1 MSAQNRSTKASQDS
15 LLIWVER
22 IFNGVMAL
30 YLLAML
36 VVLPFYCTD
45 GYTTIG
51 TDKAMFF
58 RKATCT
64 LGGVV
69 LAMAV
74 IYGLC
79 LQIKKKEKWNFTKTD
94 VFVLVY
100 MGALSLSFLA
110 SPYKEQCIWGAKGWF
125 IGFLPQA
132 FVLLTY
138 LVLSKLWKPSKWGFW
153 IIFPVS
159 FIVFVLGYLNR
170 FGIYPVP
177 MKLASPSFISTIG
190 NINWYCGY
198 AVTVFFPGVFLY
210 WRGAFAEKKWL
221 QIFGSLYLF
230 FGFATLVTQG
240 SASGLVTVFVALIIL
255 MMWSGEDLG
264 KLYRVWQIVLHFG
277 ISCLVTCIF
286 RSLFPEAMEF
296 DDWYISI
303 LTKGWFSIAVTVLSS
318 LFVYVLWK
326 ERQQNTPKKAKPE
339 TTEKQSKNLGKTI
352 YVIHRSAFFLVIA
365 SIGIFIILLVANTLS
380 NGGLTLLSGSEIFR
394 FQGTWGSNRGATWM
408 AGLRIFENQDLFRKI
423 YGVGPDAMSA
433 YIKVCDDPW
442 LQNLLTECFGTALLT
457 NAHNEWLNVLVNVG
471 ILGCVG
477 YVGMIC
483 CGIRE
488 LTGSKTDV
496 SKTNLI
502 SAACG
507 FGMLTYTINNMFSF
521 QQTVNLVTMFV
532 LFGIGKAFLSS
543 KKS

>member
-1 MSAQNRSTKASQDS
+1 MSAHNRSTKASQDS

-58 RKATCT
+58 RRVTCV
-64 LGGVV
+64 LGGGV
-69 LAMAV
+69 LALAV

-79 LQIKKKEKWNFTKTD
+79 LRIKKKAKWNFTKTD

-170 FGIYPVP
+170 FGIYPIP

-210 WRGAFAEKKWL
+210 WRGAFSEKKWL

-240 SASGLVTVFVALIIL
+240 SASGLVTVFVALLIL
-255 MMWSGEDLG
+255 MMRSGEDVG
-264 KLYRVWQIVLHFG
+264 KLYRFWQIVLHFG

-303 LTKGWFSIAVTVLSS
+303 LTKGWFSIAVTVL
-318 LFVYVLWK
+318 
-326 ERQQNTPKKAKPE
+326 
-339 TTEKQSKNLGKTI
+339 
-352 YVIHRSAFFLVIA
+352 
-365 SIGIFIILLVANTLS
+365 
-380 NGGLTLLSGSEIFR
+380 
-394 FQGTWGSNRGATWM
+394 
-408 AGLRIFENQDLFRKI
+408 
-423 YGVGPDAMSA
+423 
-433 YIKVCDDPW
+433 
-442 LQNLLTECFGTALLT
+442 
-457 NAHNEWLNVLVNVG
+457 
-471 ILGCVG
+471 
-477 YVGMIC
+477 
-483 CGIRE
+483 
-488 LTGSKTDV
+488 
-496 SKTNLI
+496 
-502 SAACG
+502 
-507 FGMLTYTINNMFSF
+507 
-521 QQTVNLVTMFV
+521 
-532 LFGIGKAFLSS
+532 
-543 KKS
+543 